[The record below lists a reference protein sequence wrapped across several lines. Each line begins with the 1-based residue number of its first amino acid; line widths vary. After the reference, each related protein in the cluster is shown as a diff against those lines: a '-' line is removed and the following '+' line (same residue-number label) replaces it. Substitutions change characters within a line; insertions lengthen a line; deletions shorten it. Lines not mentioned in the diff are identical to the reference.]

1 MFAAHC
7 LFQHTEEGKAVNNVR
22 FCPSYSGSQALEVL
36 ATGYCRCQFFIV
48 VHRGGQVRE
57 EKSSEFSKDIKANS
71 APESHKSQRPGQL
84 GRSSCFHLFY
94 VCFFHS
100 ICFGLL
106 VKTKIIKS
114 MSKKKKKKEKNLL
127 FTSIT
132 FLVLDHAQILL
143 FLTCISKIVLQHCLK
158 LKSTTHKTILSIEV
172 NIKNAFSLYKSRKEH
187 ICIFKDFRETIG
199 FSADKVSIIY

>member
-1 MFAAHC
+1 MEPFVSSM
-7 LFQHTEEGKAVNNVR
+7 EGSDVRCSLPLPTHRGREGSKQTVR

-57 EKSSEFSKDIKANS
+57 ENSSEFSKDIKANS

-94 VCFFHS
+94 VCFFHG

-114 MSKKKKKKEKNLL
+114 MSKKKK
-127 FTSIT
+127 FT
-132 FLVLDHAQILL
+132 
-143 FLTCISKIVLQHCLK
+143 
-158 LKSTTHKTILSIEV
+158 
-172 NIKNAFSLYKSRKEH
+172 LYINNFPGS
-187 ICIFKDFRETIG
+187 
-199 FSADKVSIIY
+199 